1 MSCKIDIH
9 AWNLDVMLTSG
20 RVTPDVRAQY
30 IAIID
35 SILIDADLETVS
47 VKQVRSGIQEKVQYD
62 ITPHKVIAQQ
72 CAHCQQLKL
81 TSLVSDQ
88 RPRSSTLRCS

>member
-1 MSCKIDIH
+1 MSCKIDVH
-9 AWNLDVMLTSG
+9 ARNPEAMLTSSG
-20 RVTPDVRAQY
+20 VTPDVRAQY

-62 ITPHKVIAQQ
+62 ITPHKVNLE
-72 CAHCQQLKL
+72 CAHDEQLKL
-81 TSLVSDQ
+81 TSIVSDQ
-88 RPRSSTLRCS
+88 RSRA